1 MWALVFLT
9 LLIFATTEGME
20 TYTQISTM
28 DLDSL
33 QPGTLGIEAFSVGQ
47 GVPCE
52 LSSHYCNII
61 FLKAKI
67 C

>member
-9 LLIFATTEGME
+9 FLSFAITEGMK
-20 TYTQISTM
+20 TDTQISTM

-33 QPGTLGIEAFSVGQ
+33 QPGTLGTEAFSLGQ

-52 LSSHYCNII
+52 LSTYYCNVI
-61 FLKAKI
+61 FLKVI